1 MKAYMPAW
9 SLNCAGA
16 NSIHA
21 DLVIILLAMIIIYC
35 DDDDEDDDSILTFL
49 PTRSAARLLV
59 RPITA
64 AFVVP

>member
-21 DLVIILLAMIIIYC
+21 DLVIILLAMIKIYC
-35 DDDDEDDDSILTFL
+35 DDDDETIGMKHKNMKY
-49 PTRSAARLLV
+49 RHKA
-59 RPITA
+59 
-64 AFVVP
+64 